1 MIGGEK
7 RKRIELINLQEI
19 LNSRK
24 RNVKKEKVTTVVKK
38 TKSKPTTIK
47 NTKVITTTKSQTKK
61 PVGSKKTNK
70 NSTTKTKPAI
80 PTTTPTNT
88 TPIAPTNTTPTTT
101 STEKQLI
108 KEVNDCENYNL
119 ENDYKINGSAAAIVT
134 KSGEN
139 IIFQITPSL
148 RGVVGS
154 VWNRKKVTIGNG
166 FQCEFTFNIS
176 HYGADGF
183 AFILQTKGI
192 DEIKRGGGELG
203 YNQMENGVIAI
214 EFDTY
219 YNSDM
224 GDPSFNHISIQ
235 RPDSNNRLSTHC
247 QYSLANCRADSIN
260 DGVDRNVNIIYKS
273 EEKTISISMNGE
285 IILKDIK
292 IPYSFPKDAYFGFT
306 ASTGGEKQSH
316 LIKGCK
322 FKSVLN

>member
-47 NTKVITTTKSQTKK
+47 NTKVITITD
-61 PVGSKKTNK
+61 GSKKTNK
-70 NSTTKTKPAI
+70 NSATKTKPAI
-80 PTTTPTNT
+80 PTTTAT
-88 TPIAPTNTTPTTT
+88 TATTT
-101 STEKQLI
+101 TTT
-108 KEVNDCENYNL
+108 KEDNDCENYNL
-119 ENDYKINGSAAAIVT
+119 ENDYKINGSASAIV
-134 KSGEN
+134 KSDEN
-139 IIFQITPSL
+139 IIFEITPSL
-148 RGVVGS
+148 NSAVGS
-154 VWNRKKVTIGNG
+154 VWNRKKVTIENG

-176 HYGADGF
+176 LYGADGF

-203 YNQMENGVIAI
+203 YNEMENGVIAI
-214 EFDTY
+214 EFDTFW
-219 YNSDM
+219 NSDM
-224 GDPSFNHISIQ
+224 GDPYFNHISIQ

-273 EEKTISISMNGE
+273 AEKTISISMDGK

-306 ASTGGEKQSH
+306 ASTGASKQCH

-322 FKSVLN
+322 FQSILN